1 MAKVIKYTFDL
12 GNGIE
17 VDAKKLND
25 KLVKIQSDWN
35 KLEQDRKGVKAEHQK
50 VHGVLEVDYGKKS
63 AKAKS
68 DTWFTKTTKKNNET
82 KCTVIYKSI
91 KDIKCADT
99 KKEVITAANAL
110 LASGK

>member
-1 MAKVIKYTFDL
+1 MAKVEKYTFDL

-25 KLVKIQSDWN
+25 KLVKTQSEWN

-50 VHGVLEVDYGKKS
+50 VHGVLEVTYGKKS
-63 AKAKS
+63 QKAKN

-82 KCTVIYKSI
+82 TCKVLYSSLAE
-91 KDIKCADT
+91 IKCKDT
-99 KKEVITAANAL
+99 KSEVIAAANSL
-110 LASGK
+110 LAGK